1 MEGKM
6 DARTTNQ
13 EYHDL
18 LEDLAERRFFG
29 EVTFY
34 FQGGNIESSRLSERN
49 TKSEIRERMQAKK
62 SHRLLMPV
70 PHTAGKKA

>member
-1 MEGKM
+1 M
-6 DARTTNQ
+6 DAQATNQ

-18 LEDLAERRFFG
+18 IDDLTDRRFFG

-34 FQGGNIESSRLSERN
+34 FQGGNIEANRLSERS

-62 SHRLLMPV
+62 RHKVVIPRR
-70 PHTAGKKA
+70 AGEKV